1 MNLILIMID
10 VKGVKMEKINPREK
24 LVLMLILL
32 AIRAI
37 SNYSINNDLKEDM
50 QAIKDKLKKV
60 NEE

>member
-1 MNLILIMID
+1 
-10 VKGVKMEKINPREK
+10 MEKINPREK
-24 LVLMLILL
+24 LVIMLILL
-32 AIRAI
+32 AVRAI